1 MSWKF
6 LSSKLL
12 VFLVAAVLGPFACM
26 QSTSAQDKK
35 ENSSPLSVTAEFSTS
50 LGAECPGGEGL
61 VAHLHY
67 SGEKPLRGYLA
78 QVAAGSDHSP
88 GIGLHL
94 QMLQEARDSREPI
107 AKGADWA
114 RTVCWRLGVP
124 KGDFLGVLATVDVLK
139 FDDGSIWGPAR
150 LAESHELIG
159 MIEGMDFLVKT
170 TDLLKY
176 VSPIP
181 PDQGPHPLEEIQFLK
196 IGPLRFETGIWRDEK
211 GTEMLAAEATN
222 VGANPIRGYVFTESF
237 FDPVT
242 GNRLRQI
249 TTKEL
254 ETQGNSSDFLAPGA
268 TWVAGARKFSRS
280 ADGTLARYTIT
291 LDLVVFAD
299 GSRYGPKRSQESDEV
314 LGMFRGIDAAGLANQ
329 GVSTKPKS

>member
-1 MSWKF
+1 MSTKILAF
-6 LSSKLL
+6 LI
-12 VFLVAAVLGPFACM
+12 AASFGPFVCL
-26 QSTSAQDKK
+26 QSTSAQDKN
-35 ENSSPLSVTAEFSTS
+35 EDSSPLSVTAEFSTS
-50 LGAECPGGEGL
+50 LGAQCPGGEGL
-61 VAHLHY
+61 VAHLRY

-78 QVAAGSDHSP
+78 QVAAGSDHSMD
-88 GIGLHL
+88 GIGLHF
-94 QMLQEARDSREPI
+94 QTLQEARNSNEPI
-107 AKGADWA
+107 LNGADWT

-124 KGDFLGVLATVDVLK
+124 KGDFLGGFATVDVLK

-150 LAESHELIG
+150 LEESHELIG
-159 MIEGMDFLVKT
+159 MIDGMDFRVKT
-170 TDLLKY
+170 TDLLKF

-181 PDQGPHPLEEIQFLK
+181 PDQGPQPLEQIQFQK
-196 IGPLRFETGIWRDEK
+196 IGPLRFETGIWRDAD

-222 VGANPIRGYVFTESF
+222 VSATPIRGYVFTESF
-237 FDPVT
+237 FDSVK
-242 GNRLRQI
+242 GNRLRQV

-254 ETQGNSSDFLAPGA
+254 ETQGNSLDYLAPGA

-299 GSRYGPKRSQESDEV
+299 GSKYGPKRSQESDEV
-314 LGMFRGIDAAGLANQ
+314 LGMFRGIDAAGLASQ

>member
-1 MSWKF
+1 MSPKPLAF
-6 LSSKLL
+6 LI
-12 VFLVAAVLGPFACM
+12 VAVLGPFVFL
-26 QSTSAQDKK
+26 QYTSAQDKK
-35 ENSSPLSVTAEFSTS
+35 EQPPPLSVTAEFSTS
-50 LGAECPGGEGL
+50 LGAKCPGGEGL

-78 QVAAGSDHSP
+78 QVVMGGDTS
-88 GIGLHL
+88 IGRHF
-94 QMLQEARDSREPI
+94 QTLQEARDSREPI
-107 AKGADWA
+107 ANGADWT

-124 KGDFLGVLATVDVLK
+124 KGGFLGGFATVDVLK

-150 LAESHELIG
+150 LEESHQLIG
-159 MIEGMDFLVKT
+159 MIDGMDFRVKT
-170 TDLLKY
+170 TDLLKF

-181 PDQGPHPLEEIQFLK
+181 PDQGPEPLEQIQFHG
-196 IGPLRFETGIWRDEK
+196 IGPLRFETGIWRDEN

-222 VGANPIRGYVFTESF
+222 VGATPIRGYVFTESF

-242 GNRLRQI
+242 GNRLRQV

-254 ETQGNSSDFLAPGA
+254 ETQGNSSDYLAPGA

-314 LGMFRGIDAAGLANQ
+314 LGMFRGIDGAGLANQ

>member
-1 MSWKF
+1 M
-6 LSSKLL
+6 SSKLL
-12 VFLVAAVLGPFACM
+12 MFLVAAVLGPLVWPHGTPA
-26 QSTSAQDKK
+26 QDSQDKK
-35 ENSSPLSVTAEFSTS
+35 ENSSPLSVTAEFFTS

-78 QVAAGSDHSP
+78 QIVMSSDNLN
-88 GIGLHL
+88 GIGKHFKT
-94 QMLQEARDSREPI
+94 LQEARDSREPI
-107 AKGADWA
+107 LNGADWT
-114 RTVCWRLGVP
+114 RTVCWKLGVP
-124 KGDFLGVLATVDVLK
+124 KGGFLGVFATVDVLK
-139 FDDGSIWGPAR
+139 FDDGSIWGPVR
-150 LAESHELIG
+150 LPESHELIG
-159 MIEGMDFLVKT
+159 MIDGMDFRVKE
-170 TDLLKY
+170 TDLLKF

-181 PDQGPHPLEEIQFLK
+181 PDQGPQPLEEIQFQK
-196 IGPLRFETGIWRDEK
+196 IGPLRFETGIWRDGD

-222 VGANPIRGYVFTESF
+222 VGGTPIRGYVFTESF

-242 GNRLRQI
+242 GNRLRQV

-280 ADGTLARYTIT
+280 ADGALARYTIT

-299 GSRYGPKRSQESDEV
+299 GSRFGPKRSRESDEV
-314 LGMFRGIDAAGLANQ
+314 LGMFRGIDAAGLSNQ
-329 GVSTKPKS
+329 GVPAKPKS

>member
-1 MSWKF
+1 MSPKV
-6 LSSKLL
+6 L
-12 VFLVAAVLGPFACM
+12 VFVTAAVVGPFVCL
-26 QSTSAQDKK
+26 QSTSAQDKQGK
-35 ENSSPLSVTAEFSTS
+35 KDQPRPLSVTAEFSTS
-50 LGAECPGGEGL
+50 LGTECPGGEGL

-78 QVAAGSDHSP
+78 EVAAGSDHSMD
-88 GIGLHL
+88 GIGLHFHT
-94 QMLQEARDSREPI
+94 LQEARDSREPI
-107 AKGADWA
+107 ANGADWT

-124 KGDFLGVLATVDVLK
+124 KGDFLGASATIDVLK

-159 MIEGMDFLVKT
+159 MIDGMDFRVKT
-170 TDLLKY
+170 TDLLKF

-181 PDQGPHPLEEIQFLK
+181 PDQGPHPLEEIQFQK
-196 IGPLRFETGIWRDEK
+196 IGPLRFETGIWREAD

-222 VGANPIRGYVFTESF
+222 VGATPIRGYVFTESF
-237 FDPVT
+237 FDPVK
-242 GNRLRQI
+242 GNRLRQV

-268 TWVAGARKFSRS
+268 TWAAGARKFSRS

-314 LGMFRGIDAAGLANQ
+314 LGMLRGIDAAGLANQ
-329 GVSTKPKS
+329 GVTAKPKS